1 MGQGLIF
8 TVDNSSKPSIN
19 LTGGP
24 LSYKYEWHQM
34 ALHFGLNNQSGSEH
48 MIAGRAFP
56 AEVSVMGSY
65 RRQKSIENRPRK
77 TISGRHQRCTTTF
90 CRCSIIEY
98 VYNRLRFFSLSN
110 RINCWRSS
118 CKFLDSTLNCTA
130 LTAKRS
136 NRRTASSHS
145 PFSSRYYVTSNLFFN
160 W

>member
-1 MGQGLIF
+1 MAGYLSNMGQGLIF

-65 RRQKSIENRPRK
+65 RRQNSIENRPRK
-77 TISGRHQRCTTTF
+77 NNKWTSSTLYKNIQWIELF
-90 CRCSIIEY
+90 II
-98 VYNRLRFFSLSN
+98 VRVSFK
-110 RINCWRSS
+110 RIN
-118 CKFLDSTLNCTA
+118 F
-130 LTAKRS
+130 
-136 NRRTASSHS
+136 
-145 PFSSRYYVTSNLFFN
+145 
-160 W
+160 